1 MARCATPEGG
11 RDVPGELSRTPGVE
25 WDSMESATTLHFAR
39 AARVLAGEA
48 RRLGLDVP
56 SFRCPPRLSGA
67 DRTLRRRGRSTMVA
81 VRVRGRP
88 WVAVLGD
95 LVEGIVVANRVQG
108 SDADRARTALWAA
121 VEQEVQLPKL
131 RVA

>member
-1 MARCATPEGG
+1 
-11 RDVPGELSRTPGVE
+11 
-25 WDSMESATTLHFAR
+25 METASTLHFAR

-48 RRLGLDVP
+48 RRLGLVVP
-56 SFRCPPRLSGA
+56 SFRCPPRLTGA
-67 DRTLRRRGRSTMVA
+67 DRTLRRRGASSMVA

-95 LVEGIVVANRVQG
+95 LVEGVVVANRLQG
-108 SDADRARTALWAA
+108 AEADRARTALWAA
-121 VEQEVQLPKL
+121 VEHEVELPKL

>member
-1 MARCATPEGG
+1 
-11 RDVPGELSRTPGVE
+11 
-25 WDSMESATTLHFAR
+25 
-39 AARVLAGEA
+39 
-48 RRLGLDVP
+48 
-56 SFRCPPRLSGA
+56 
-67 DRTLRRRGRSTMVA
+67 MVA

-95 LVEGIVVANRVQG
+95 LVEGIVVANRLQA

-121 VEQEVQLPKL
+121 VEKEVELPKL